1 MGRVIAVANQKG
13 GVGKTTTA
21 INLAASL
28 AAAEVDCLLV
38 DCDPQSNATSGL
50 GLPKDPERLSTYHLL
65 MQAADPA
72 DALQRTEL
80 DQLWVVPSHKNLIGA
95 NIELVDAERREFRL
109 RDALEPLRSL
119 FQFIVLDCPPA
130 LDLLTLNALVA
141 ADAVLIPMQA
151 EYFALEG
158 VSELMDTVDRIRQS
172 FNPNLGIEGVVLTM
186 YDERTNL
193 AQAVTD
199 ELKNFFG
206 DRLCST
212 TIPRNVRLAE
222 APSHGKPAL
231 VYDVRSRGAESY
243 IRLAKELMDRH
254 GVVIHE
260 SEDGTEAATSGAE
273 APVFS
278 AAGDAGLKPCS
289 TLEPSGAEATDCA
302 GTDYAGPKPCSTV
315 EHSAE
320 AEVPAQPEAEVN
332 TVNAEDGSAVDRDD
346 EPLFA
351 WFDPALIEA
360 VVAEVAGQVAP
371 GLVGAEQQGA
381 D

>member
-38 DCDPQSNATSGL
+38 DCDPQSNATSGV

-80 DQLWVVPSHKNLIGA
+80 DQLWIVPSHKNLIGA

-243 IRLAKELMDRH
+243 IKLAKELMDRH
-254 GVVIHE
+254 GVVVHE
-260 SEDGTEAATSGAE
+260 SEESTSGAE

-278 AAGDAGLKPCS
+278 AADDAGLKPCS
-289 TLEPSGAEATDCA
+289 TLEPSGPEAAASAATDGGAMPCATLEPPGAEATA
-302 GTDYAGPKPCSTV
+302 MPGSGLGPSG
-315 EHSAE
+315 AE
-320 AEVPAQPEAEVN
+320 APVSP
-332 TVNAEDGSAVDRDD
+332 
-346 EPLFA
+346 
-351 WFDPALIEA
+351 
-360 VVAEVAGQVAP
+360 
-371 GLVGAEQQGA
+371 AEQP
-381 D
+381 